1 MGVSIGKHAA
11 KWLIYPADTVKVLS
25 P

>member
-1 MGVSIGKHAA
+1 LKFALKKVEG